1 MTYARPTEPLHVV
14 DVLFEGFRLFRA
26 GIRSLYVPAL
36 LLALIV
42 GVINPNEIPS
52 QDPVESLDLGQDF
65 WLRFI
70 ASLVAGFYMYAVITA
85 IVHYIASGA
94 PQGVPSPLFIATSRF
109 PVILAVNLLLVLAV
123 MFGTLL
129 LIVPGIFLF
138 VALYFSPMLPITEG
152 KGPIDSI
159 GGTYSLVRGHWWRT
173 FAIAAITV
181 AFGFIAGE
189 ASEKAA
195 LFLSDRF
202 ASDLAAITISKLT
215 YAAFEAIIYSLSVCV
230 TYSLY
235 QDLRLRQTPHHD
247 VRPTD

>member
-1 MTYARPTEPLHVV
+1 MMYARPTEPLHVV
-14 DVLFEGFRLFRA
+14 DVLVEGFRLFQA
-26 GIRSLYVPAL
+26 GIRSLYVPAFL
-36 LLALIV
+36 FVLIV
-42 GVINPNEIPS
+42 GAINPIEIPS
-52 QDPVESLDLGQDF
+52 QAPVESLDFDQDS

-123 MFGTLL
+123 MFGSLL

-152 KGPIDSI
+152 KGPIESMR
-159 GGTYSLVRGHWWRT
+159 GSFSLIKEHWWRT
-173 FAIAAITV
+173 FAIAAITI
-181 AFGFIAGE
+181 AFVFIAGE
-189 ASEKAA
+189 ASEQAA

-202 ASDLAAITISKLT
+202 DSDLAANTISKLT
-215 YAAFEAIIYSLSVCV
+215 YAALEAIIYSLSVCV